1 VLEFQRELVTAAV
14 DALTGSELAA
24 LRNQDTHWYRFLLNQ
39 GIKPAL
45 SMVDIVQGLVGQLAP
60 EGVEWTVSLCE
71 LGASATLPPSR
82 AGAYDLLFV
91 TLEKSAATKEH
102 LKYRDFA
109 LNAERFHWQS
119 KARTRRDSVD
129 GRRLL
134 DPIGVG
140 CTALLLVRER
150 DDERPGVTMAF
161 RYLGPVHPDGD
172 HGERPISIEWAL
184 RHSMPNALAQ
194 AGRIA
199 V

>member
-1 VLEFQRELVTAAV
+1 MLRARNATLADPAQLTP
-14 DALTGSELAA
+14 DNPLALHERYL
-24 LRNQDTHWYRFLLNQ
+24 
-39 GIKPAL
+39 
-45 SMVDIVQGLVGQLAP
+45 
-60 EGVEWTVSLCE
+60 GVELSVAFDQRT
-71 LGASATLPPSR
+71 ATGVFR
-82 AGAYDLLFV
+82 DYYTGVERTGGGAYDLLFV

-119 KARTRRDSVD
+119 KARTRRDSLD

-134 DPIGVG
+134 DPIGAG

-150 DDERPGVTMAF
+150 DDERPGITMAF

-184 RHSMPNALAQ
+184 RHPMPNALAQ